1 MRGTVNESLAQRVQA
16 WIKNH
21 RGVSITTFF
30 GLLFLMF
37 SGTTE
42 ISAPVVIMMET
53 ILLIVL
59 FFGLLI
65 FVYNFGY
72 IAIILAVDEGL
83 NDEEKILLKWMLRRA
98 VIISVLWFSGVIT
111 FLMVFQNNSYFLAS
125 SNCFLLA
132 IILYFIRKGENPLV
146 EGTSI

>member
-1 MRGTVNESLAQRVQA
+1 LRGTVNESLAQKVQV

-30 GLLFLMF
+30 GLLFFLF

-53 ILLIVL
+53 ILLVVL

-98 VIISVLWFSGVIT
+98 VIISVLWFLGVIT
-111 FLMVFQNNSYFLAS
+111 FLMVFQNNPYFLAS

>member
-1 MRGTVNESLAQRVQA
+1 MRGTVNESLAQKVQV

-30 GLLFLMF
+30 GLLFFLF

-53 ILLIVL
+53 ILLVVL

-98 VIISVLWFSGVIT
+98 VIISVLWFLGVIT
-111 FLMVFQNNSYFLAS
+111 FLMVFQNNPYFLAS